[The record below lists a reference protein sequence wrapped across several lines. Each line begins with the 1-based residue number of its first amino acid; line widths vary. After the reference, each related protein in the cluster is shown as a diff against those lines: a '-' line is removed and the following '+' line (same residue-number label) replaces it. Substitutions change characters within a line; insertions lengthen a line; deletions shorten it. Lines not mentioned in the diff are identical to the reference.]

1 MVSFVTYSDPDG
13 PTPDLNLWKYS
24 EEEQGYTMETDDYE
38 LDGTS
43 FPLAVIGLTSWGCQL
58 WGLEDGAF
66 LYIVVAPDTEN
77 RVFYGSDSLSL
88 AIERALA
95 VIPVEP
101 GEEPPFIIETASP

>member
-1 MVSFVTYSDPDG
+1 MVSFVTYNEPDG

-24 EEEQGYTMETDDYE
+24 EEEQGYKMVTDDYE

-43 FPLAVIGLTSWGCQL
+43 FPLAVMWLTSWGCQL
-58 WGLEDGAF
+58 WGVADGTF
-66 LYIVVAPDTEN
+66 LYIVVAPDTTN
-77 RVFYGSDSLSL
+77 RVFYGSDSLSV

-101 GEEPPFIIETASP
+101 GEDPPFIIEPPSP